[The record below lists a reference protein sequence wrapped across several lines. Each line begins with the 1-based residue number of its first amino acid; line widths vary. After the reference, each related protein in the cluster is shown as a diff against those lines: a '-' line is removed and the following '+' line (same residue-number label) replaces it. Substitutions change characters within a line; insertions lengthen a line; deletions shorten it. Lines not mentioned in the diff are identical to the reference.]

1 MEKKIN
7 ILVVDDDT
15 LLRDGLRE
23 KLEREPFV
31 QATFEAWDEHTFMQM
46 VSDHLIDIV
55 LLDIAI
61 PGTNGLI
68 LFKKLRSLI
77 KHPDVIAFTELEGPD
92 VIIHFLKAGVDGLVL
107 KHEGY
112 GELLKAIN
120 NVRLV
125 GAYFSKDASK
135 IMKDNKHRWD
145 KIPPVILKPQ
155 DIDLL
160 RALSK
165 GLTFAQAGEILKMEE
180 NSVNKFCS
188 RLRKQLGV
196 NNNAELMIFACNNGI
211 L

>member
-7 ILVVDDDT
+7 ILLVDDDT
-15 LLRDGLRE
+15 LLRDTLRD
-23 KLEREPFV
+23 KFEREPFV
-31 QATFEAWDEHTFMQM
+31 QAIYEAWNEQTLMQR
-46 VSDHLIDIV
+46 VSDHTIDMV

-61 PGTNGLI
+61 PDTNGLI
-68 LFKKLRSLI
+68 LFKKLRGLN
-77 KHPDVIAFTELEGPD
+77 KRLEVIAFTGLEGPE

-107 KHEGY
+107 KQEGY
-112 GELLKAIN
+112 EELLKAVN

-135 IMKDNKHRWD
+135 IIRNNKHRWD
-145 KIPPVILKPQ
+145 KMPPVILKPQ

-160 RALSK
+160 RALSQ
-165 GLTFAQAGEILKMEE
+165 GLTFDQAGEVLKMEG